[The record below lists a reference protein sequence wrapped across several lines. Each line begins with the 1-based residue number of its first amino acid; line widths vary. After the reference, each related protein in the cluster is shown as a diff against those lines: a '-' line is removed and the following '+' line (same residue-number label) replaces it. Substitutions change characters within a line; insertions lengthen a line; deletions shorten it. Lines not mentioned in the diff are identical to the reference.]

1 MYKHIHTHTHT
12 HILFIHSF
20 ADGHVGCFHVLA
32 IGNSAAMNIGVRVSS
47 WITVLSRYTPRSGIA
62 RSYGSS
68 IFSFLRNLDTVLHS
82 GCTNLHSHQQGRR
95 LITSFLSPLTWVV
108 RMRSRAR
115 APDHRAKHTP
125 GPGVG
130 YGRNR
135 STHRLFCCLTSK
147 KWMGRSV
154 TTSLSY
160 KTAVA
165 FISTQQPSQDVSRG
179 PPSPEAH
186 REGEDSGI
194 CRLTLPS
201 GHVTKPLREFLK
213 SCLMSHQQEPEFT
226 HSPASSEAAPLPEAS
241 IWRMLP
247 VPKKSTV

>member
-1 MYKHIHTHTHT
+1 MVSLSFWLTSVSVIISSPSTLLQMTLFHCLWLSSIPFIYMYKHTHTHTHT

-32 IGNSAAMNIGVRVSS
+32 IGNSTAMNIGVHVSF

-95 LITSFLSPLTWVV
+95 LIPSFLSPLTWVV

-125 GPGVG
+125 GPGDG
-130 YGRNR
+130 SGRNR
-135 STHRLFCCLTSK
+135 STYKPFCCLTSK
-147 KWMGRSV
+147 RWMGRFDNQFELQNSCCPHLHPAALPGC
-154 TTSLSY
+154 LSWP
-160 KTAVA
+160 TLTR
-165 FISTQQPSQDVSRG
+165 STRG
-179 PPSPEAH
+179 
-186 REGEDSGI
+186 RGG
-194 CRLTLPS
+194 LWN
-201 GHVTKPLREFLK
+201 V
-213 SCLMSHQQEPEFT
+213 
-226 HSPASSEAAPLPEAS
+226 
-241 IWRMLP
+241 
-247 VPKKSTV
+247 